1 MGPGPEQPARDPMA
15 TGTRSGLPSGAM
27 RHLLS
32 YLLFVGVPLAGLL
45 GVLRYGQ
52 RLPAPAAVHGAYAV
66 QPMAATGRACQ
77 SYLLG
82 GKDSSLMVLQS
93 GRQLTL
99 RLGPA
104 SDVTLDGT
112 LSGSELTLMGV
123 IEPGSTP
130 RFAACSVGDTLR
142 LTAHLTRAA
151 QVKRLDAILS
161 SSACPECTPITF
173 VAERPRRYEGRRR
186 S

>member
-1 MGPGPEQPARDPMA
+1 MA
-15 TGTRSGLPSGAM
+15 TAAPASLPSGGM
-27 RHLLS
+27 RPLLS
-32 YLLFVGVPLAGLL
+32 YILFIGLPLGGLL

-52 RLPAPAAVHGAYAV
+52 RLGAPMAVHGAYAV
-66 QPMAATGRACQ
+66 QPMAPAGRACQ
-77 SYLLG
+77 TYLLRG
-82 GKDSSLMVLQS
+82 SDSTMTVLQS

-112 LSGSELTLMGV
+112 LSGSDVSLTGV
-123 IEPGSTP
+123 IQPGSTP
-130 RFAACSVGDTLR
+130 RQSGCQVGDTIR
-142 LTAHLTRAA
+142 LTGHVARGAE
-151 QVKRLDAILS
+151 VKRLDALLS
-161 SSACPECTPITF
+161 FSACTECTPVAF